1 MPAEHEIQ
9 PLSGVAAIAEKS
21 ADGHRVA
28 SIVSAFETL
37 SLYQSS
43 SQRVEVR
50 GSIPDGFPCAIAFE
64 ARSGCMTDFAAS
76 RDLPVA
82 R

>member
-9 PLSGVAAIAEKS
+9 PLSGVAAIAEKG

-37 SLYQSS
+37 SLYRSS
-43 SQRVEVR
+43 SETVKSAALSLMNSRV
-50 GSIPDGFPCAIAFE
+50 
-64 ARSGCMTDFAAS
+64 
-76 RDLPVA
+76 
-82 R
+82 